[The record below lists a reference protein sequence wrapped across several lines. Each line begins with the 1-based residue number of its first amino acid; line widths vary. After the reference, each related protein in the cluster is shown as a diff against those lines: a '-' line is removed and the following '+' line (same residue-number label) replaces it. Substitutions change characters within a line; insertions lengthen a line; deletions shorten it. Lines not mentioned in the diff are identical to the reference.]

1 MFRTENALILR
12 EVRFKESDRILT
24 VLTADA
30 GKLTLSAHGALSKK
44 SRIAAATQQLT
55 YAELTL
61 FEKNGRYSVREGV
74 TKEAFQGLRM
84 ELDRL
89 ALGSYISECLEQ
101 YAGEEQPEPELMQLG
116 LNCLYA
122 LSEGLY
128 SAEKIK
134 TAFELRLMTE
144 EGYAPAGELCA
155 VCGRS
160 DIREPV
166 FVLEEGQAVCR
177 SCRKAGRTL
186 PLSENALSAL
196 RAQASAKSAAGARK
210 TDKNGLSAGQAGGF
224 PTDRTNTVPRSGSDE
239 PPYIAP
245 CRPRQPLLP
254 YPEKGCWA

>member
-84 ELDRL
+84 DLDRL

-160 DIREPV
+160 DIIEPV
-166 FVLEEGQAVCR
+166 FVLEEGQTVCR
-177 SCRKAGRTL
+177 SCRKNDAAERKCTVSAPLHCTCASEKASVLSFGGRG
-186 PLSENALSAL
+186 S
-196 RAQASAKSAAGARK
+196 ASAGSSGGKLAAAVFRK
-210 TDKNGLSAGQAGGF
+210 KLSD
-224 PTDRTNTVPRSGSDE
+224 PDV
-239 PPYIAP
+239 
-245 CRPRQPLLP
+245 L
-254 YPEKGCWA
+254 